1 VAGKFEIK
9 FDQARLREA
18 KAAFKFIAASL
29 DPAKTQS
36 LTSLWKLAQDEVQSG
51 FRAAAVMVRDKARA
65 YAAGKGVPKRLYSG
79 ARPAIFAFTDF
90 AAGRDDKRKRSALV
104 GVRTGLATAAKDPS
118 LYVQWG
124 IGSRRKNGSIAGRGL
139 SMSLAAIFE
148 RGTQNRRIKPIRYFR
163 GAIYATR
170 GKVLTK
176 LAEAYRL
183 AGYKLNGK
191 DLAA

>member
-1 VAGKFEIK
+1 MASKFEIK

-139 SMSLAAIFE
+139 SMRLGGIFE
-148 RGTQNRRIKPIRYFR
+148 RGTENRRIKPARYFR
-163 GAIYATR
+163 SAIFSTR
-170 GKVLTK
+170 GSVARMLTQ
-176 LAEAYRL
+176 AY
-183 AGYKLNGK
+183 YK
-191 DLAA
+191 AAATINRNR